1 MSEEEESKE
10 PLVGYNVLVVED
22 NDLNLEIAEFMLKTA
37 GANVVTAKNGE
48 EGVKYFLSKTPG
60 FFDAVVMD
68 VMMPVKD
75 GLEAAR
81 EIRLS
86 GRADAASVPIIAMTA
101 NAFYDDEERIKEAGM
116 SGCVT
121 KPLDAKKLVKTIVSF
136 VKNDEGGAW

>member
-1 MSEEEESKE
+1 
-10 PLVGYNVLVVED
+10 
-22 NDLNLEIAEFMLKTA
+22 MLKTA